1 MKNKDKSRT
10 IVKIGVHKHLQG
22 LTLKEIEVIQEEYFK
37 ENNLAIFRLII
48 NFSTL
53 MFRTL

>member
-22 LTLKEIEVIQEEYFK
+22 LNLKEIEVIQDEYFK
-37 ENNLAIFRLII
+37 
-48 NFSTL
+48 
-53 MFRTL
+53 